1 MIEKDFREEILP
13 LVEKPG
19 RYVGGEVH
27 ASRRGPS
34 PDTLN
39 VVLAFPDTYEVGMSH
54 LGLQILYG
62 LLLDDPAVVPER
74 TFAPW
79 PDMER
84 EMRKRGLP
92 LTSLES
98 GTPLARFD
106 LVGFSLQYELSY
118 TNVLNMLDL
127 GGIPLFSEER
137 GEKDPI
143 VLAGGPAAFNPL
155 PMAPFVDAFAVGEGE
170 EVLLEIAALLGKG
183 KKGKWGREERLRLL
197 AEIEGVYVPRF
208 HGREKRIRRRVLADP
223 GAWTGPRRPV
233 VPLIQAVH
241 DRVTLEI
248 ARGCTRGCR
257 FCQAGMVW
265 RPVRERPAAT
275 LLDMAES
282 MIGAVGG
289 DEISLLSLSSGDYS
303 CIGGLM
309 KALMARYSG
318 RKVALALPS
327 MRVETL
333 TDELIGEIRKVRK
346 TSFTLAPEAGTQRL
360 RDVINK
366 GNREEDLLRT
376 AKAVFNAGWRSLK
389 LYFMIGLPTETERDL
404 EGIADL
410 ARRVAREGGFRR
422 QVTVSLS
429 TFVPK
434 PHTPFQW
441 CAQLSPA
448 EIRERQEFFREKLR
462 HRSLGLKWHDAWM
475 SLLEGVF
482 SRGDESLAP
491 LVHEAFRAGC
501 RMDGWGDM
509 FSREAWEKAMERAGI
524 VPERMLGGIDGDAP
538 LPWEFIDAV
547 VERPFLRREYEKALL
562 GEGTE
567 DCRTGPC
574 TRCGACTKD
583 LKTLLEESA
592 PVLPGAAETPEA
604 EGVETNPKRY
614 RLRFGKRGGGRFLS
628 HLETVTAL
636 VRALKRSGCSFRFSE
651 GFHPQPKISLASA
664 TPVGMES
671 HCEFADLFLREPLP
685 EAGDF
690 LRAVDEALPEGLFMI
705 SVDEIPSVAPSL
717 SSWIAGYVYA
727 VRLPSSCG
735 LSPEAAD
742 GRISDFLAR
751 ETLIHRKE
759 RKGKVREQ
767 DLRSPVHRLSRNG
780 TGETVEMEIRFRD
793 GGSMNP
799 LDIVTAVFGLEGE
812 AARAV
817 RIVKKEPVVL
827 REERTP

>member
-34 PDTLN
+34 RDTLN

-62 LLLDDPAVVPER
+62 LLRDDPAVVPER
-74 TFAPW
+74 AFAPW

-84 EMRKRGLP
+84 ELRRRDLP

-127 GGIPLFSEER
+127 GGIPLFSEDRRE
-137 GEKDPI
+137 GDPVI
-143 VLAGGPAAFNPL
+143 LAGGPAVFNPL
-155 PMAPFVDAFAVGEGE
+155 PMTPFVDAFAVGEGE
-170 EVLLEIAALLGKG
+170 EVLLEIAALLGKA
-183 KKGKWGREERLRLL
+183 KKGGWGREERLRLL
-197 AEIEGVYVPRF
+197 GDIEGVYVPRF
-208 HGREKRIRRRVLADP
+208 HGREKRIKRRVLADP

-233 VPLIQAVH
+233 VPVIQAVH

-275 LLDMAES
+275 LLEMAES
-282 MIGAVGG
+282 MIGAAGG

-309 KALMARYSG
+309 KALMARYSK

-376 AKAVFNAGWRSLK
+376 AKAVFDAGWRSLK
-389 LYFMIGLPTETERDL
+389 LYFMIGLPTETEKDL
-404 EGIADL
+404 EGIVDL
-410 ARRVAREGGFRR
+410 ALRVAREGGFRK

-448 EIRERQEFFREKLR
+448 EIRERQEFFRDRLR
-462 HRSLGLKWHDAWM
+462 RRGLNLKWHDGRM

-482 SRGDESLAP
+482 SRGDASMAS

-501 RMDGWGDM
+501 RMDGWGDV
-509 FSREAWEKAMERAGI
+509 FSREAWERAMERAGI
-524 VPERMLGGIDGDAP
+524 VPERLLGEIDGSAP
-538 LPWEFIDAV
+538 LPWEFIDAGV
-547 VERPFLRREYEKALL
+547 DRPFLRREYEKALR

-567 DCRTGPC
+567 DCRSGPC
-574 TRCGACTKD
+574 TGCGACSKD
-583 LKTLLEESA
+583 LKPLLTEAA
-592 PVLPGAAETPEA
+592 PVLPGTAEPPEG
-604 EGVETNPKRY
+604 EDGETNPKRY

-651 GFHPQPKISLASA
+651 GFHPQPKLSLTPA

-685 EAGDF
+685 EGENF
-690 LRAVDEALPEGLFMI
+690 LRAVGEALPEGLFAI
-705 SVDEIPSVAPSL
+705 SVEEIPAFARPL

-727 VRLPSSCG
+727 VSLPPSCG
-735 LSPEAAD
+735 IPPEAA
-742 GRISDFLAR
+742 GERIRDFLAR
-751 ETLIHRKE
+751 ETVMLRKE

-767 DLRSPVHRLSRNG
+767 DLRSPVHRLSLNG
-780 TGETVEMEIRFRD
+780 TGETVELELRFRE

-799 LDIVTAVFGLEGE
+799 LDIVTAVFGLEGKT
-812 AARAV
+812 AGMV
-817 RIVKKEPVVL
+817 GIVKKEPVVL
-827 REERTP
+827 REEKTP